1 MRAWWRQPHERVRR
15 DLAVFE
21 ELVARYQRQMYR
33 VAYRLTGNHDD
44 AQDLIQDA
52 LFEAFRNFHRFETGT
67 RFDRW
72 LYRIMTNRHIDRV
85 RRNSRLPVL
94 SLDQSPEGG
103 DGREQSW
110 DVPSDVGDPAQA
122 LVEDVLDERIQAA
135 LNALPE
141 EYRQTVILADIEEM
155 SYEEVAR
162 VLRCPVGTVRSRL
175 HRGRQLLRER
185 LSGLGLGG
193 DEEDPCDA

>member
-1 MRAWWRQPHERVRR
+1 M
-15 DLAVFE
+15 
-21 ELVARYQRQMYR
+21 ARYQRQMYR

-52 LFEAFRNFHRFETGT
+52 LFEAFRNFHRFERGT

-85 RRNSRLPVL
+85 RRQSRVPWL
-94 SLDQSPEGG
+94 SLDQGVEAG
-103 DGREQSW
+103 DGRDPGW
-110 DVPSDVGDPAQA
+110 DVAADGNDPADL
-122 LVEDVLDERIQAA
+122 LVDEILDERIQRA
-135 LNALPE
+135 LTELPE
-141 EYRQTVILADIEEM
+141 EYRHAVILADIEEL

-175 HRGRQLLRER
+175 HRGRYLLRMK
-185 LSGLGLGG
+185 L
-193 DEEDPCDA
+193 DPLNSCKEAE